1 MMSRRPMALGHPRE
15 AMRARG
21 QGWLLGITMVAFGC
35 AHAPTPIVQAPPPPP
50 KARVKLAVL
59 PVDADAYPQ
68 IAASLNRAL
77 HDVKVKGV
85 DDYFLS
91 KVTLEVVQLSIE
103 CVQPTSDCYSAVGK
117 SLSANKL
124 LLGHIAAVGK
134 KKRDRSVRVTIT
146 LFDVDAGE
154 AANVVDRIFKTPEL
168 ASQGAQDLVAE
179 AAEPAAMYGPD
190 SGPANAGGTP
200 AGRGSMARGGKP

>member
-1 MMSRRPMALGHPRE
+1 
-15 AMRARG
+15 MRARG
-21 QGWLLGITMVAFGC
+21 FGWLVGTMLIAIGC
-35 AHAPTPIVQAPPPPP
+35 AHAPPPRVAAPPPPA

-59 PVDADAYPQ
+59 PVDSDAFPQ
-68 IAASLNRAL
+68 IAASLNNAL
-77 HDVKVKGV
+77 HSVKVNGI

-117 SLSANKL
+117 SLSANRL

-134 KKRDRSVRVTIT
+134 KRRDKSVRVTIT

-154 AANVVDRIFKTPEL
+154 ASNVVDRVFKTPEL
-168 ASQGAQDLVAE
+168 ASQGAQDLAAE
-179 AAEPAAMYGPD
+179 AAEPARPFGPD
-190 SGPANAGGTP
+190 ARPATGG
-200 AGRGSMARGGKP
+200 AARGSMARGGKP

>member
-1 MMSRRPMALGHPRE
+1 MPRR
-15 AMRARG
+15 AMRARLH
-21 QGWLLGITMVAFGC
+21 GWCLLVTLAVGC
-35 AHAPTPIVQAPPPPP
+35 AHAPAQRAETAPPPPP

-59 PVDADAYPQ
+59 PVDGDTFPQ
-68 IAASLNRAL
+68 IAASLNKSL

-103 CVQPTSDCYSAVGK
+103 CVQSTSECYSAVGK

-134 KKRDRSVRVTIT
+134 RKRDKSVRVTIT

-154 AANVVDRIFKTPEL
+154 AANVVDRVFKTPEL

-179 AAEPAAMYGPD
+179 AAEPAKQFGPD
-190 SGPANAGGTP
+190 AAPATGG
-200 AGRGSMARGGKP
+200 ASARGSMARGGKP

>member
-1 MMSRRPMALGHPRE
+1 
-15 AMRARG
+15 MRARG
-21 QGWLLGITMVAFGC
+21 QGWLLGVVMLAVGC
-35 AHAPTPIVQAPPPPP
+35 AHAPPPTAETPPPPA

-59 PVDADAYPQ
+59 PVDTDPFPQ

-103 CVQPTSDCYSAVGK
+103 CVQPSSECYSAVGK

-124 LLGHIAAVGK
+124 LLGHIAQVGK
-134 KKRDRSVRVTIT
+134 KKRDKSVRVTIT
-146 LFDVDAGE
+146 MFDVDAGE
-154 AANVVDRIFKTPEL
+154 ATNVVDRVFKTPEL

-179 AAEPAAMYGPD
+179 VVAEPAQMYGPEM
-190 SGPANAGGTP
+190 GPTTP
-200 AGRGSMARGGKP
+200 PGSMARGGKP

>member
-1 MMSRRPMALGHPRE
+1 
-15 AMRARG
+15 MRARR
-21 QGWLLGITMVAFGC
+21 QGWLLGIMLAIGC
-35 AHAPTPIVQAPPPPP
+35 AHAPPATVQAPPPPP

-59 PVDADAYPQ
+59 PVDADAFPQ

-103 CVQPTSDCYSAVGK
+103 CVQPTSECYSAVGK

-124 LLGHIAAVGK
+124 LLGHIAPVGK
-134 KKRDRSVRVTIT
+134 RKRDKSVRVTIT

-154 AANVVDRIFKTPEL
+154 ASNVVDRVFKTPEL

-179 AAEPAAMYGPD
+179 AAEPAHMFGPETA
-190 SGPANAGGTP
+190 PEGGASSTT
-200 AGRGSMARGGKP
+200 GRGSMARGGKP

>member
-1 MMSRRPMALGHPRE
+1 MRVRVYGWVVGIAVLAL
-15 AMRARG
+15 
-21 QGWLLGITMVAFGC
+21 GC
-35 AHAPTPIVQAPPPPP
+35 AHAPPPRAETPPPP
-50 KARVKLAVL
+50 KPRIKLAVL
-59 PVDADAYPQ
+59 PVDSDAFPA
-68 IAASLNRAL
+68 IAKSLNRAL

-103 CVQPTSDCYSAVGK
+103 CVQPTSECYAAVGK

-134 KKRDRSVRVTIT
+134 RRRDKSVRVTIT

-154 AANVVDRIFKTPEL
+154 ATNVVDRVFKTPDL
-168 ASQGAQDLVAE
+168 AAAGASDLVAE
-179 AAEPAAMYGPD
+179 AAEPAQMYGPD
-190 SGPANAGGTP
+190 AEPAAGGG
-200 AGRGSMARGGKP
+200 AAARGSMARGGKP

>member
-1 MMSRRPMALGHPRE
+1 
-15 AMRARG
+15 MRARVH
-21 QGWLLGITMVAFGC
+21 GWLLGITLAAIGC
-35 AHAPTPIVQAPPPPP
+35 AHAPPPVAETPPPP

-59 PVDADAYPQ
+59 PVDADAFPQ
-68 IAASLNRAL
+68 IAESLNRAL

-117 SLSANKL
+117 SLSANRL

-134 KKRDRSVRVTIT
+134 KKRDKSVRVTIT
-146 LFDVDAGE
+146 LFDVDKGE
-154 AANVVDRIFKTPEL
+154 AANVVDRVYKTPEL

-179 AAEPAAMYGPD
+179 AAEPAKVFGPEAA
-190 SGPANAGGTP
+190 PEGGAAT
-200 AGRGSMARGGKP
+200 GRGSMARGGKP

>member
-1 MMSRRPMALGHPRE
+1 
-15 AMRARG
+15 MRA
-21 QGWLLGITMVAFGC
+21 QWLYGCVLAGLLAAGC
-35 AHAPTPIVQAPPPPP
+35 AHRPETVATPTPPPP

-59 PVDADAYPQ
+59 PVDGDAFPQ
-68 IAASLNRAL
+68 IAASLNKSL

-134 KKRDRSVRVTIT
+134 RKRDKSVRVTIT
-146 LFDVDAGE
+146 LFDVDSGE
-154 AANVVDRIFKTPEL
+154 AANVVDRVYKTPEL

-179 AAEPAAMYGPD
+179 ATAEPAQPYGPEAA
-190 SGPANAGGTP
+190 PAATGGSAP
-200 AGRGSMARGGKP
+200 KGSMARGGKP

>member
-1 MMSRRPMALGHPRE
+1 
-15 AMRARG
+15 MRARV
-21 QGWLLGITMVAFGC
+21 QGWLLATIVTAVGC
-35 AHAPTPIVQAPPPPP
+35 AHAPATQPEAPAPPKP
-50 KARVKLAVL
+50 RIKLAVL
-59 PVDADAYPQ
+59 PVDADAFPQ
-68 IAASLNRAL
+68 IAESLNNAL

-103 CVQPTSDCYSAVGK
+103 CVQPTSECYKAVGK

-134 KKRDRSVRVTIT
+134 RKRDKSVRVTIT

-154 AANVVDRIFKTPEL
+154 ASNVVDRLYKTPEL
-168 ASQGAQDLVAE
+168 ASQGAQELVAE
-179 AAEPAAMYGPD
+179 ATGEPPKTFGPEPEPAK
-190 SGPANAGGTP
+190 GGG
-200 AGRGSMARGGKP
+200 AHGSMARGGRP